1 MNNKHKTVFSP
12 VYLGL
17 GTNLGKRE
25 ENMKTA
31 LKKIEKQ
38 IGEIISQSAFYNSE
52 PFGFASNNPFLN
64 CAIAVNTYL
73 SPMELLTRTQS
84 IEKEMGRTKKTD
96 SSGYSDRIIDIDIL
110 FYSYQLVDDAPQLV
124 IPHPQIQKRH
134 FVLEPLAE
142 IASNFVHPV
151 LNKTIGQLLDEL

>member
-38 IGEIISQSAFYNSE
+38 IGKIISQSAFYNSE

-110 FYSYQLVDDAPQLV
+110 FYNSLVVNDAPQLV
-124 IPHPQIQKRH
+124 IPHPLMQNRH
-134 FVLEPLAE
+134 FVLKPLAE

-151 LNKTIGQLLDEL
+151 LNKTILQLLDEI